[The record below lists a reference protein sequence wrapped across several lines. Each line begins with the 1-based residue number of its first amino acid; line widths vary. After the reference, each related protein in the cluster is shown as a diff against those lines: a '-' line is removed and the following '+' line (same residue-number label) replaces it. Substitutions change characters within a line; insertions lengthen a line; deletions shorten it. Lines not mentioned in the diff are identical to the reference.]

1 LVTTWNTYL
10 HISGIEVW
18 TGEEGETEDDEE
30 QEQEYNVP
38 ANTKGGLNEA
48 SAKQS
53 TNYSNTNYL
62 PNWAFKGPSKFS
74 HTKNGV
80 GQWWEVAFNQGYLVD
95 RVKVLNRR
103 DCCGGR
109 LNGTKVMIDDQECGK
124 IPNGC
129 RNGQWYTVKCKEP
142 LFGGKVRLVTTQN
155 TYLHISG
162 IEIWTANPDLLEEES
177 EEEEITVEGP
187 ATKLGL
193 KGASMS

>member
-162 IEIWTANPDLLEEES
+162 IEIWTGDPKLVEEET
-177 EEEEITVEGP
+177 EEETEEITVEGP

-193 KGASMS
+193 